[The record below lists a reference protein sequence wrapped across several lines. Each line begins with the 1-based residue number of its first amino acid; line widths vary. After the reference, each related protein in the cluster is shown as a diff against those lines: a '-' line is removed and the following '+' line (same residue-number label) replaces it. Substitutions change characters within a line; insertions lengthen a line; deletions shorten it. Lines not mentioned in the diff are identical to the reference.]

1 MQRRRTARRL
11 PAARDGMGAG
21 ASFLRHVRQRA
32 SDQAHRTG
40 NSLPV
45 DQPARLYRTGRAAGR
60 RRSQALDHRV
70 RQSEHPQSHRLEV
83 QHDQTGGQAYG
94 DHRAVAHRR
103 AGGAAQASHAPRWT
117 RLRQRRPR
125 GQGAHPMNTSTVV
138 MGRPISMN
146 RSWRAVVFAA
156 CLALAGLAQA
166 AQNAKFD
173 PRDLNGSWNR
183 YPDTSD
189 RVDRSVEPPPPDLPP
204 PPLKAPHF
212 EQWQARQKAVAE
224 ANARGE
230 PPVTNY
236 VRCIPDGMPAVMSA
250 MFPMEILQSPGRV
263 TIIQEAYNQV
273 RRIYLDQ
280 KQLPIEDAEPGF
292 WGHSVARWEGDTL
305 VVDTVGIKENVRFR
319 DVPHSNQMRIS
330 ERLRLKSA
338 DRLENQ

>member
-1 MQRRRTARRL
+1 
-11 PAARDGMGAG
+11 
-21 ASFLRHVRQRA
+21 
-32 SDQAHRTG
+32 
-40 NSLPV
+40 
-45 DQPARLYRTGRAAGR
+45 
-60 RRSQALDHRV
+60 
-70 RQSEHPQSHRLEV
+70 
-83 QHDQTGGQAYG
+83 
-94 DHRAVAHRR
+94 
-103 AGGAAQASHAPRWT
+103 
-117 RLRQRRPR
+117 
-125 GQGAHPMNTSTVV
+125 MNTSTVV
-138 MGRPISMN
+138 MGRPIFMN

-156 CLALAGLAQA
+156 CLALAGIAQA

-338 DRLENQ
+338 DRLENQVTVTDPVYFSKPWSWTWEYSRKPGYKLYEYVCEDNREYADPDTGAQRLRLTPRN